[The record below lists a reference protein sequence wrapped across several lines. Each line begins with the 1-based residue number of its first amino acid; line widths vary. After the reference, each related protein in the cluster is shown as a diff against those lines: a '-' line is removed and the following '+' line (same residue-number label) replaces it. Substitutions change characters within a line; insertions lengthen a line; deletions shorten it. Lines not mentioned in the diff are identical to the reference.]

1 MENVFN
7 TLGGRKMTIAL
18 IGLVALVGLAYAKPE
33 AITTEFVAALLGLV
47 TAFNAANAFNTVKG
61 PRNDSTPPSSPQ
73 LSPEVISGGNPVTA
87 LYQEFTTLQEETKVN
102 AMNIQSQVDTT
113 NSRIEALADIIQK
126 SLLTQ
131 SPQSVKVMYN
141 ATTDERPV
149 QNETKYTPSQ
159 ADLNRQTIAQ
169 YFGNQQPNR

>member
-18 IGLVALVGLAYAKPE
+18 LGLVALVGLAYAKPE

-61 PRNDSTPPSSPQ
+61 PRNDSTPPSSPTMNDFGV
-73 LSPEVISGGNPVTA
+73 LSD
-87 LYQEFTTLQEETKVN
+87 ETKVT
-102 AMNIQSQVDTT
+102 AMNIQSQVDTA
-113 NSRIEALADIIQK
+113 NGRIEALADIIQK

-131 SPQSVKVMYN
+131 SPKTAKVMYN

-149 QNETKYTPSQ
+149 QDETQYTPSQ

>member
-18 IGLVALVGLAYAKPE
+18 LGLVALVGLAYAKPE
-33 AITTEFVAALLGLV
+33 AITAEFVAALLGLV
-47 TAFNAANAFNTVKG
+47 TAFNAANAFNTVNG
-61 PRNDSTPPSSPQ
+61 PRNDSTPPSTP
-73 LSPEVISGGNPVTA
+73 PID
-87 LYQEFTTLQEETKVN
+87 LYNEFLTLTDETKVN
-102 AMNIQSQVDTT
+102 AMNMQSQVDTT